1 MILYQIE
8 QNKTKADGGLDAA
21 VIAAVYQQLNKWST
35 TGIRMNIR
43 KNSETPSNNMGN
55 LIAYKGDIFL
65 FIDKEEIEA
74 FLPLLPLV
82 KDLLPE
88 DMLGGSLGSMIG
100 PLLDILANSL
110 QQTKTLEMGMML
122 SKQKDIQ

>member
-1 MILYQIE
+1 
-8 QNKTKADGGLDAA
+8 
-21 VIAAVYQQLNKWST
+21 
-35 TGIRMNIR
+35 
-43 KNSETPSNNMGN
+43 MGN

-100 PLLDILANSL
+100 PLLDILTNSL